1 MFEQI
6 SRTAALVGHV
16 IEDQSFDG
24 LSPAYFTAELI
35 GPQTPEPQYKSG
47 GFFVF
52 SNLLAGDY
60 TLRISGEQFQ
70 TEEFAVTL
78 PFSPLFLEAAGDDEL
93 PVVIRSLDNAAS
105 RIVFDALV
113 LPKPFRVGSRVVSA
127 TFTGT
132 LAAALEA
139 GKVSSAKLNTLT
151 GLAAGDIVRIVR
163 DKSIRLRYGPY
174 SALPPEFTRV
184 VGTTVLQGTPARA
197 LEAVTVRIT
206 QVNGNNVAV
215 NNVAGVQIITAQI
228 SGKTV
233 VLGPERD
240 TATRSNR
247 SGDYN
252 LYFSRPDIT
261 SLTLEAARAGLQT
274 ATMTLA
280 IAPNARHRADFEML
294 KA

>member
-1 MFEQI
+1 MDQI
-6 SRTAALVGHV
+6 SRTAELVGHV
-16 IEDQSFDG
+16 IEDQSFEG
-24 LSPAYFTAELI
+24 LSNAYFTAELI
-35 GPQTPEPQYKSG
+35 GAKRLEPQYKSG

-60 TLRISGEQFQ
+60 TLRITGEQFQ

-93 PVVIRSLDNAAS
+93 PVVIRSLDNAAT
-105 RIVFDALV
+105 RIIFDAVV

-174 SALPPEFTRV
+174 STLPPEFTRI
-184 VGTTVLQGTPARA
+184 VGTTALQVSPARP
-197 LEAVTVRIT
+197 LEGVAVRIT

-215 NNVAGVQIITAQI
+215 NPVAGVQIITAQI
-228 SGKTV
+228 NGKTV
-233 VLGPERD
+233 VLGTERD
-240 TATRSNR
+240 TVTRSNA

-252 LYFSRPDIT
+252 LYFSTPDIT
-261 SLTLEAARAGLQT
+261 SITLEATRAGLQT
-274 ATMTLA
+274 ATKTIA
-280 IAPNARHRADFEML
+280 ITPKARHRADFEML
-294 KA
+294 KV